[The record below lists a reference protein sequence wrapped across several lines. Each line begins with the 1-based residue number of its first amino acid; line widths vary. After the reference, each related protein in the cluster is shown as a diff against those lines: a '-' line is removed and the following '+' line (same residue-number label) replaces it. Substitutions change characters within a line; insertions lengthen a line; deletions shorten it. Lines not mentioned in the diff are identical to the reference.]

1 MEKLSIAATMFCAL
15 VLAALAAAAGGEAAV
30 VEHTFVVH
38 EMNQTHLCNTTK
50 IYVVNGQ
57 LPGPTIDITDG
68 DTVVV
73 HVINR
78 LPHGLTI
85 HWHGV
90 RQMRSC
96 WSDGAGFVTECPI
109 PPDGDHVYRFNVT
122 GQLDLVE
129 LDRRMHDGNFDD
141 NPLSATINGKLGDL
155 SNCSGKPEES
165 FVLDVV
171 RGKTYLL
178 RIVNTALFSEYY
190 FKVAGHTFTV
200 VGADGYYLT
209 PYKTDMVTVAPGEAI
224 DVLMAADALPAH
236 YHMVALANQPPEPDP
251 QIPGFVSRGLIRYA
265 GSSHNNNG
273 LQVPTPLM
281 PSQHNTMP
289 SYYFH
294 SNLTGL
300 AHPDRHRVPMHVDK
314 RLFFT
319 LGLGS
324 ICRGTNKTC
333 QRRRS
338 PETIVVATMNNVS
351 FRHPT
356 NTSLLERYYDKRTS
370 GVYTED
376 LPDHPPHPYNYTDR
390 SLIPP
395 GPLEEALEPTSKA
408 TKLRR
413 FRYNTSV
420 EIIFQSTALLQSD
433 SNPMHLHGYD
443 FFVLATGLGNYNP
456 KTDPKK
462 FNYHNPQ
469 LRNTVHVPRTGW
481 AVVRFVTD
489 NPGMWY
495 LHCHFEFHII
505 MGMATAFIV
514 ENGPTPETSLPP
526 PPPEFKSTVAS
537 PNRRSFLNTS
547 TGECVQVDLPELHD
561 HCVLAL
567 TSEGLLV
574 LVHHKPQRNT
584 VRLLNPFTGHLTEL
598 PPLTTL
604 LSPHDQHMRMDLIGR
619 FKRVLAAW
627 GSGVANDDSTVVLC
641 FNTLDV
647 LGMAKPGDDHWTLLK
662 CQFGSMLSPLMLAGR
677 FYCVNWHNGVMS
689 IIRRDASFHRAH
701 LRLQKPCLLV
711 SPHTVGD
718 DPLRTDKVGLYMWEA
733 NQQGTAVPFVYA
745 TDFSS
750 GKLHVSAQS
759 VANSTGT
766 YMGQVDGAAAGDGGD

>member
-109 PPDGDHVYRFNVT
+109 PPGGDHVYHFNVT
-122 GQLDLVE
+122 GQVGTLWWHAHVTCLRATVAGAFIIRPKGGMYPFPTPAKDVPIIIGEWWQLDLVE

-300 AHPDRHRVPMHVDK
+300 AHPDRHRVPMHVDE

-456 KTDPKK
+456 MTDPKK

-526 PPPEFKSTVAS
+526 PPPEFKRCGA
-537 PNRRSFLNTS
+537 N
-547 TGECVQVDLPELHD
+547 G
-561 HCVLAL
+561 L
-567 TSEGLLV
+567 TQ
-574 LVHHKPQRNT
+574 P
-584 VRLLNPFTGHLTEL
+584 
-598 PPLTTL
+598 
-604 LSPHDQHMRMDLIGR
+604 
-619 FKRVLAAW
+619 
-627 GSGVANDDSTVVLC
+627 
-641 FNTLDV
+641 
-647 LGMAKPGDDHWTLLK
+647 
-662 CQFGSMLSPLMLAGR
+662 
-677 FYCVNWHNGVMS
+677 
-689 IIRRDASFHRAH
+689 
-701 LRLQKPCLLV
+701 
-711 SPHTVGD
+711 
-718 DPLRTDKVGLYMWEA
+718 
-733 NQQGTAVPFVYA
+733 
-745 TDFSS
+745 
-750 GKLHVSAQS
+750 
-759 VANSTGT
+759 
-766 YMGQVDGAAAGDGGD
+766 

>member
-1 MEKLSIAATMFCAL
+1 MEKLSMAATIFCA
-15 VLAALAAAAGGEAAV
+15 VALAALAASARGEAAV

-38 EMNQTHLCNTTK
+38 EMNLTHLCNTTK

-57 LPGPTIDITDG
+57 LPGPTIDVTDG

-73 HVINR
+73 HVENR

-90 RQMRSC
+90 RQIRSC

-109 PPDGDHVYRFNVT
+109 PPGGNHVYRFNVT
-122 GQLDLVE
+122 GQVGTLWWHAHVTCLRATVAGAFIIRPKGGRYPFPTPTKDVPIIIGEWWELDLVE

-200 VGADGYYLT
+200 VGADGNYLT
-209 PYKTDMVTVAPGEAI
+209 PYKTDMVTLAPGEAM
-224 DVLMAADALPAH
+224 DVLMAADAPPAH

-251 QIPGFVSRGLIRYA
+251 QIPGFVSRGLVRYA
-265 GSSHNNNG
+265 GSDRKNNG
-273 LQVPTPLM
+273 LPVPAPLM
-281 PSQHNTMP
+281 PDQHNTMP

-294 SNLTGL
+294 NNLTGL
-300 AHPDRHRVPMHVDK
+300 AHPDRHRVPMHVDE

-324 ICRGTNKTC
+324 ICRNNTTSC

-356 NTSLLERYYDKRTS
+356 NASLLERYYERRTS
-370 GVYTED
+370 GLYTED

-390 SLIPP
+390 NLIPP
-395 GPLEEALEPTSKA
+395 GPLEEALEPTFKA

-443 FFVLATGLGNYNP
+443 FFVLAMGLGNYNP

-469 LRNTVHVPRTGW
+469 LRNTVQVPRTGW
-481 AVVRFVTD
+481 AAVRFVTD

-514 ENGPTPETSLPP
+514 EDGPTPETSLPP
-526 PPPEFKSTVAS
+526 PPPEFKKCGA
-537 PNRRSFLNTS
+537 N
-547 TGECVQVDLPELHD
+547 G
-561 HCVLAL
+561 L
-567 TSEGLLV
+567 TQ
-574 LVHHKPQRNT
+574 P
-584 VRLLNPFTGHLTEL
+584 
-598 PPLTTL
+598 
-604 LSPHDQHMRMDLIGR
+604 
-619 FKRVLAAW
+619 
-627 GSGVANDDSTVVLC
+627 
-641 FNTLDV
+641 
-647 LGMAKPGDDHWTLLK
+647 
-662 CQFGSMLSPLMLAGR
+662 
-677 FYCVNWHNGVMS
+677 
-689 IIRRDASFHRAH
+689 
-701 LRLQKPCLLV
+701 
-711 SPHTVGD
+711 
-718 DPLRTDKVGLYMWEA
+718 
-733 NQQGTAVPFVYA
+733 
-745 TDFSS
+745 
-750 GKLHVSAQS
+750 
-759 VANSTGT
+759 
-766 YMGQVDGAAAGDGGD
+766 

>member
-1 MEKLSIAATMFCAL
+1 MEKLSMAATMFCAV

-85 HWHGV
+85 HWHGI

-109 PPDGDHVYRFNVT
+109 PPGGEHVYRFNVT
-122 GQLDLVE
+122 GQVGTLWWHAHVTCLRATVAGAFIIRPKGGRYPFPTPVKDVPIIIGEWWELDLVE

-224 DVLMAADALPAH
+224 DVLMAADAPPAH

-251 QIPGFVSRGLIRYA
+251 QIPGFVSRGLVRYA

-273 LQVPTPLM
+273 LPVPTPLM

-300 AHPDRHRVPMHVDK
+300 AHPDRHRVPMHVDE
-314 RLFFT
+314 RLFFA

-333 QRRRS
+333 ERGRS

-356 NTSLLERYYDKRTS
+356 NASLLERYYDGQTS
-370 GVYTED
+370 GLYTED
-376 LPDHPPHPYNYTDR
+376 LPDHPPHPYNYSDR

-395 GPLEEALEPTSKA
+395 GPLEKALEPTFKA

-469 LRNTVHVPRTGW
+469 LRNTVQVPRTGW
-481 AVVRFVTD
+481 AAVRFVTD

-526 PPPEFKSTVAS
+526 PPPEFKRCGA
-537 PNRRSFLNTS
+537 N
-547 TGECVQVDLPELHD
+547 G
-561 HCVLAL
+561 L
-567 TSEGLLV
+567 TQ
-574 LVHHKPQRNT
+574 P
-584 VRLLNPFTGHLTEL
+584 
-598 PPLTTL
+598 
-604 LSPHDQHMRMDLIGR
+604 
-619 FKRVLAAW
+619 
-627 GSGVANDDSTVVLC
+627 
-641 FNTLDV
+641 
-647 LGMAKPGDDHWTLLK
+647 
-662 CQFGSMLSPLMLAGR
+662 
-677 FYCVNWHNGVMS
+677 
-689 IIRRDASFHRAH
+689 
-701 LRLQKPCLLV
+701 
-711 SPHTVGD
+711 
-718 DPLRTDKVGLYMWEA
+718 
-733 NQQGTAVPFVYA
+733 
-745 TDFSS
+745 
-750 GKLHVSAQS
+750 
-759 VANSTGT
+759 
-766 YMGQVDGAAAGDGGD
+766 

>member
-1 MEKLSIAATMFCAL
+1 MEKLSMAATMFCAV
-15 VLAALAAAAGGEAAV
+15 VLAALAAAAGGEGAV
-30 VEHTFVVH
+30 VEHTSIVH

-73 HVINR
+73 HVVNR

-109 PPDGDHVYRFNVT
+109 PPGGEHVYRFNVT
-122 GQLDLVE
+122 GQVGTLWWHAHVTCLRATVAGAFIIRPKGGRYPFPTPAKDVPIIIGEWWELDLVE

-171 RGKTYLL
+171 RGDTYLL

-209 PYKTDMVTVAPGEAI
+209 PYKTNMVTVAPGEAI
-224 DVLMAADALPAH
+224 DVLMAADAPPAH

-251 QIPGFVSRGLIRYA
+251 QIPGFMSRGLVRYA

-273 LQVPTPLM
+273 LPVPTPLM

-300 AHPDRHRVPMHVDK
+300 AHPDRHRVPMHVDE

-333 QRRRS
+333 ERGRS
-338 PETIVVATMNNVS
+338 PQTIVVATMNNVS

-356 NTSLLERYYDKRTS
+356 NASLLERYYDGRTS
-370 GVYTED
+370 GLYTED
-376 LPDHPPHPYNYTDR
+376 LPTIRRTRTTTPTAPSSRRGRWRRRWSRR
-390 SLIPP
+390 SRRPSYGGSGTTP
-395 GPLEEALEPTSKA
+395 RWRSCSSARRCCRATPTPC
-408 TKLRR
+408 
-413 FRYNTSV
+413 TS
-420 EIIFQSTALLQSD
+420 
-433 SNPMHLHGYD
+433 
-443 FFVLATGLGNYNP
+443 
-456 KTDPKK
+456 
-462 FNYHNPQ
+462 
-469 LRNTVHVPRTGW
+469 
-481 AVVRFVTD
+481 
-489 NPGMWY
+489 
-495 LHCHFEFHII
+495 
-505 MGMATAFIV
+505 MAT
-514 ENGPTPETSLPP
+514 TSW
-526 PPPEFKSTVAS
+526 FS
-537 PNRRSFLNTS
+537 PRGSATTIPRRTRRSS
-547 TGECVQVDLPELHD
+547 I
-561 HCVLAL
+561 
-567 TSEGLLV
+567 
-574 LVHHKPQRNT
+574 
-584 VRLLNPFTGHLTEL
+584 
-598 PPLTTL
+598 TTT
-604 LSPHDQHMRMDLIGR
+604 RG
-619 FKRVLAAW
+619 
-627 GSGVANDDSTVVLC
+627 
-641 FNTLDV
+641 
-647 LGMAKPGDDHWTLLK
+647 
-662 CQFGSMLSPLMLAGR
+662 
-677 FYCVNWHNGVMS
+677 
-689 IIRRDASFHRAH
+689 
-701 LRLQKPCLLV
+701 
-711 SPHTVGD
+711 
-718 DPLRTDKVGLYMWEA
+718 
-733 NQQGTAVPFVYA
+733 
-745 TDFSS
+745 
-750 GKLHVSAQS
+750 
-759 VANSTGT
+759 
-766 YMGQVDGAAAGDGGD
+766 

>member
-1 MEKLSIAATMFCAL
+1 MEKLSMAASIFCA
-15 VLAALAAAAGGEAAV
+15 VALAALAVAAGGEAAV

-57 LPGPTIDITDG
+57 LPGPTIDVTDG

-73 HVINR
+73 HVENR

-90 RQMRSC
+90 RQIRSC

-109 PPDGDHVYRFNVT
+109 PPGGNHVYRFNVT
-122 GQLDLVE
+122 GQVGTLWWHAHVTCLRATVAGAFVIRPKGGRYPFPTPTKDVPIIIGEWWELDLVE

-200 VGADGYYLT
+200 VGADGNYLT
-209 PYKTDMVTVAPGEAI
+209 PYKTDMVTLAPGEAM
-224 DVLMAADALPAH
+224 DVLMAADAPPAH

-251 QIPGFVSRGLIRYA
+251 QIPGFVSRGLVRYA
-265 GSSHNNNG
+265 GSDNSNNG
-273 LQVPTPLM
+273 LPVPTPLM
-281 PSQHNTMP
+281 PDQHNTMP

-294 SNLTGL
+294 NNLTGL
-300 AHPDRHRVPMHVDK
+300 AHPDRHRVPMHVDE

-324 ICRGTNKTC
+324 ICRNNSTSCK
-333 QRRRS
+333 RRRS

-356 NTSLLERYYDKRTS
+356 NASLLERYYERRTS
-370 GVYTED
+370 GLYTED

-390 SLIPP
+390 NLIPP
-395 GPLEEALEPTSKA
+395 GPLEEALEPTFKA

-443 FFVLATGLGNYNP
+443 FFVLAMGLGNYNP

-469 LRNTVHVPRTGW
+469 LRNTVQVPRTGW
-481 AVVRFVTD
+481 AAVRFVTD

-514 ENGPTPETSLPP
+514 EDGPTPETSLPP
-526 PPPEFKSTVAS
+526 PPPEFKKCGS
-537 PNRRSFLNTS
+537 N
-547 TGECVQVDLPELHD
+547 G
-561 HCVLAL
+561 L
-567 TSEGLLV
+567 TQ
-574 LVHHKPQRNT
+574 P
-584 VRLLNPFTGHLTEL
+584 
-598 PPLTTL
+598 
-604 LSPHDQHMRMDLIGR
+604 
-619 FKRVLAAW
+619 
-627 GSGVANDDSTVVLC
+627 
-641 FNTLDV
+641 
-647 LGMAKPGDDHWTLLK
+647 
-662 CQFGSMLSPLMLAGR
+662 
-677 FYCVNWHNGVMS
+677 
-689 IIRRDASFHRAH
+689 
-701 LRLQKPCLLV
+701 
-711 SPHTVGD
+711 
-718 DPLRTDKVGLYMWEA
+718 
-733 NQQGTAVPFVYA
+733 
-745 TDFSS
+745 
-750 GKLHVSAQS
+750 
-759 VANSTGT
+759 
-766 YMGQVDGAAAGDGGD
+766 

>member
-1 MEKLSIAATMFCAL
+1 MEKLSVAATIFCAV
-15 VLAALAAAAGGEAAV
+15 VLAALAAAGGEAAV

-38 EMNQTHLCNTTK
+38 EMNQTHMCNTTK

-57 LPGPTIDITDG
+57 LPGPTIDVTDG

-73 HVINR
+73 HVVNR

-90 RQMRSC
+90 RQIRSR

-109 PPDGDHVYRFNVT
+109 SPGGEHMYRFNVT
-122 GQLDLVE
+122 GQVGTLWWHAHVNCLRAKVAGAFIIRPKGGRYPFPTPAKDVPIIIGEWWELDLVE
-129 LDRRMHDGNFDD
+129 LDKRMHDGNFAD
-141 NPLSATINGKLGDL
+141 NPLSATINGKLSDL
-155 SNCSGKPEES
+155 KNCSGKPEES

-171 RGKTYLL
+171 RGETYLL

-190 FKVAGHTFTV
+190 SKVAGHTFTV

-224 DVLMAADALPAH
+224 DVLMAADAPPAH
-236 YHMVALANQPPEPDP
+236 CHMVALANQPPEPDP
-251 QIPGFVSRGLIRYA
+251 QIPRFDSRGLVRYA

-273 LQVPTPLM
+273 LSVPTPLM

-294 SNLTGL
+294 NNLTGL
-300 AHPDRHRVPMHVDK
+300 AHPDRHCVPMHVDE
-314 RLFFT
+314 RLYFT
-319 LGLGS
+319 LSLGS
-324 ICRGTNKTC
+324 ICRNGTKTC

-338 PETIVVATMNNVS
+338 RETIVVATMNNVS

-356 NTSLLERYYDKRTS
+356 HVLLERYYDGRTS
-370 GVYTED
+370 GLYTED
-376 LPDHPPHPYNYTDR
+376 LPDNPPHPYNYTDR
-390 SLIPP
+390 ALIPP
-395 GPLEEALEPTSKA
+395 GPLEEALEPTFKA

-443 FFVLATGLGNYNP
+443 FFVLAMGIGNYDS

-469 LRNTVHVPRTGW
+469 LRNTVQVPRTGW
-481 AVVRFVTD
+481 AAVRFVTD

-495 LHCHFEFHII
+495 LHYHFEFHII

-526 PPPEFKSTVAS
+526 PPLEFKRCGS
-537 PNRRSFLNTS
+537 N
-547 TGECVQVDLPELHD
+547 G
-561 HCVLAL
+561 L
-567 TSEGLLV
+567 TQ
-574 LVHHKPQRNT
+574 P
-584 VRLLNPFTGHLTEL
+584 
-598 PPLTTL
+598 
-604 LSPHDQHMRMDLIGR
+604 
-619 FKRVLAAW
+619 
-627 GSGVANDDSTVVLC
+627 
-641 FNTLDV
+641 
-647 LGMAKPGDDHWTLLK
+647 
-662 CQFGSMLSPLMLAGR
+662 
-677 FYCVNWHNGVMS
+677 
-689 IIRRDASFHRAH
+689 
-701 LRLQKPCLLV
+701 
-711 SPHTVGD
+711 
-718 DPLRTDKVGLYMWEA
+718 
-733 NQQGTAVPFVYA
+733 
-745 TDFSS
+745 
-750 GKLHVSAQS
+750 
-759 VANSTGT
+759 
-766 YMGQVDGAAAGDGGD
+766 